1 MYCRF
6 IDFKLL
12 FISLLYS
19 LSCFISADIEGFSH
33 FDVLPCRIS
42 SRLRGNL
49 DKSLIEKRII
59 AIGDVH
65 GCIEGLIEV
74 LIKSDIIVSS
84 DCVWNPHSD
93 DTVLIQMGDIVD
105 RGNSSIHVWR
115 CLDRLQTTL
124 PNGAEFI
131 RLIG

>member
-1 MYCRF
+1 MYFRL
-6 IDFKLL
+6 IYFKLL
-12 FISLLYS
+12 FISYLCSRPCY
-19 LSCFISADIEGFSH
+19 IYADIESFSH

-74 LIKSDIIVSS
+74 LIESNIIVSS
-84 DCVWNPHSD
+84 DCVWNPNSN
-93 DTVLIQMGDIVD
+93 DTLLIQMGDIVD